1 MQESPQT
8 RRSRS
13 IWIAASTLV
22 ASITAAIIIYLTHPV
37 DADDEG
43 LLVGLAAFLWPLLAF
58 PVAWITCVILGVLD
72 YRHGLRRPALVGVL
86 LATLAGPTI
95 FSGYVLNQKPWLS
108 PAAKLKDS
116 WPDVRAHGA
125 CLLGR
130 KAQPEGVPLLVAAL
144 GDPQPI
150 VRSNA
155 ADALAHYG
163 PRAAKAIPA
172 LVAALDDSDWF
183 VGCEAGEA
191 LGAMN
196 GLRQAVLPPLLA
208 RLSAGTEK
216 QRWCA
221 AKAIQK
227 LGAEAAPAAPILVQQ
242 LSYDDPNVRGKACEA
257 LGAIGPAAVEAV
269 PELTKALQDPNQWV
283 RKAAQEALPK
293 IQHSN

>member
-1 MQESPQT
+1 MLGASL
-8 RRSRS
+8 
-13 IWIAASTLV
+13 AAATV
-22 ASITAAIIIYLTHPV
+22 IYLTHPV
-37 DADDEG
+37 DPDDEG
-43 LLVGLAAFLWPLLAF
+43 LLVGVAAFLWPFLAF
-58 PVAWITCVILGVLD
+58 PVAWITCVTFGVLD
-72 YRHGLRRPALVGVL
+72 YRRGLHRPALLAVL

-108 PAAKLKDS
+108 PAAKLKDP

-125 CLLGR
+125 WLLGA
-130 KAQPEGVPLLVAAL
+130 KAQPESIPLLIAAL
-144 GDPQPI
+144 SDPQRD
-150 VRSNA
+150 VRSSA
-155 ADALAHYG
+155 ADALAQFG

-172 LVAALDDSDWF
+172 LVAALDDKDGF

-191 LGAMN
+191 LGAMS
-196 GLRQAVLPPLLA
+196 GLHQTVLPPLLA
-208 RLSAGTEK
+208 HLSAGTEQ

-227 LGAEAAPAAPILVQQ
+227 LGTEAAPATPILVQQ

-269 PELTKALQDPNQWV
+269 PALTKALQDPNQWV